1 MKKAGIE
8 EWGGK
13 ESGLRALGLWL
24 KIEEDR
30 EVKIEEE
37 EKLKKVEILSGES
50 VMKREGVEGLKAELP
65 IAEGSQT
72 HG

>member
-1 MKKAGIE
+1 
-8 EWGGK
+8 
-13 ESGLRALGLWL
+13 L